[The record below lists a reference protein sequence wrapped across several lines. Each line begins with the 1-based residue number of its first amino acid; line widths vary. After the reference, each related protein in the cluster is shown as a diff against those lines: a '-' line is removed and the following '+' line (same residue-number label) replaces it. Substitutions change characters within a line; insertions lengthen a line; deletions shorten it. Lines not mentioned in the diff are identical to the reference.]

1 MRRKYSL
8 PFFCDYSTVV
18 CVLPQYS
25 GVKISSENVSPM
37 IGYLRGKVVHIGEE
51 SCILDVNGVGYIV
64 YCSARTLQE
73 ITNTCSGDA
82 QELRLYTRLI
92 HREDAMDLYGFINPE
107 EHILFNL
114 LLTVSGIG
122 PKQSIKILG
131 TRNAA
136 DIVRA
141 VVSEDDSFLM
151 AMSGIGKKKAQQII
165 LELKEKVRKFF
176 GTVHAPESSLYIDAI
191 GALET
196 LGFTPAE
203 SRKAVEKALTEKG
216 DEADIETLVE
226 AALQYLS

>member
-1 MRRKYSL
+1 
-8 PFFCDYSTVV
+8 
-18 CVLPQYS
+18 
-25 GVKISSENVSPM
+25 M

-64 YCSARTLQE
+64 YCSAHTLQE
-73 ITNTCSGDA
+73 ITNCCTSDA
-82 QELRLYTRLI
+82 SELRLYTRLI
-92 HREDAMDLYGFINPE
+92 HRDDTMDLYGFISRD

-131 TRNAA
+131 TRNAP
-136 DIVRA
+136 DIIRA
-141 VVSEDDSFLM
+141 VVSEDSSFLM

-176 GTVHAPESSLYIDAI
+176 DTVHTPESPLYIDAI

-203 SRKAVEKALTEKG
+203 SRNAVEKAMEEKG
-216 DEADIETLVE
+216 DGVDIETLME
-226 AALQYLS
+226 AALRHLS

>member
-1 MRRKYSL
+1 
-8 PFFCDYSTVV
+8 
-18 CVLPQYS
+18 
-25 GVKISSENVSPM
+25 M

-64 YCSARTLQE
+64 YCSAHTLQE
-73 ITNTCSGDA
+73 ITNCCTSDA
-82 QELRLYTRLI
+82 SELRLYTRLI
-92 HREDAMDLYGFINPE
+92 HRDDTMDLYGFISRD

-131 TRNAA
+131 TRNAP
-136 DIVRA
+136 DIIRA
-141 VVSEDDSFLM
+141 VVSEDSSFLM

-176 GTVHAPESSLYIDAI
+176 DTVHTPESTLYIDAI

-203 SRKAVEKALTEKG
+203 SRNAVEKAMEEKG
-216 DEADIETLVE
+216 DGADIETLME
-226 AALQYLS
+226 AALRHLS